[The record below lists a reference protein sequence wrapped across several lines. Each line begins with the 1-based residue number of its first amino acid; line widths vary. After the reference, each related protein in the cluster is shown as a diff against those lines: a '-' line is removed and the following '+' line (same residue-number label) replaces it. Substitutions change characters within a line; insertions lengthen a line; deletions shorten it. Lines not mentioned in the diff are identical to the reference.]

1 MITQTQTQP
10 SAPDPKPFGTLL
22 TEAVRDVQ
30 SGLTALQ
37 TAEGQELAAGEQV
50 AAAEAALTDARTAK
64 AGARR
69 DQGLRADVAE
79 GGVDRPGRHRRH
91 LPGLAVEVEE
101 KTAFVRRSNRPAGDP
116 GVRGSCGSPRPPIR
130 NKG

>member
-1 MITQTQTQP
+1 MSTQTQTQP

-37 TAEGQELAAGEQV
+37 TAEGHELAAGEQV

-64 AGARR
+64 AGAAAIKDSARTSLKAALTGLGDTVVTYR
-69 DQGLRADVAE
+69 DSL
-79 GGVDRPGRHRRH
+79 
-91 LPGLAVEVEE
+91 
-101 KTAFVRRSNRPAGDP
+101 
-116 GVRGSCGSPRPPIR
+116 
-130 NKG
+130 